1 MDRIT
6 LGHIEIRVD
15 ERRVLVEGRP
25 VELGSRAFDVLLAL
39 AERRDRVATKDE
51 LLQAVWP
58 GLVVEENNLTVQVSA
73 IRRALGPG
81 TVATV
86 VGRGYR
92 LTAIEGAA
100 PRESPRGT
108 LPGNLPQALPRLYGR
123 DDELRALVEAL
134 DESPL
139 LTLCGPGGIGKTLLA
154 LHAAQALQPRFA
166 SGAWLVD
173 LSTVQ
178 DGSVVTDA
186 VAHCLGIRWHS
197 DSGASTAELADALR
211 QREALLV
218 LDNCEH
224 VVEAVA
230 TLALSLRGPSRGLRV
245 MATSQEPLHVSGERV
260 VRLAALAVPAT
271 NAGVEVDPLGFGA
284 VRLFVERVRALQGRY
299 DPDESEVI
307 DVVSI
312 CRSLDGN
319 ALAIELV
326 ASRVPLLGSAGVRS
340 RLAEWLHWKAVDHRS
355 VVQRHRTLHQALDW
369 SHRLLGPS
377 TQAVFRRLG
386 VFVGGFSLEAAQRV
400 LGPCPVIDA
409 REVLDHLALLVDRS
423 LLTVDAGRLPRY
435 RMLETTREFALAC
448 LGDAGDRDI
457 ALREHAHAMRD
468 LCVEAARRR
477 DPQWTWL
484 ELPNMRAALRW
495 ALEAPGEADVAVA
508 LATYPSVLLAIAGS
522 VPEATAN
529 LERVRHLVDERC
541 APALAARYWQ
551 WVGRLGIDG
560 RVPSSRCIEA
570 LQRAAHLFESLGDL
584 RHLHGCRRHLAEALA
599 RAGELVAAQ
608 REIDAAIAL
617 EGPSTPPADRMRRLR
632 VAGLLAGA
640 RGQHPEALRLVQA
653 ALTIAEAHDI
663 ERYRLTL
670 MADMS
675 WVQMCLGAADAA
687 VGSLTELLVRLGERP
702 QMGYAKGHALAGLT
716 AALLAAGRVDEA
728 QRGALRTL
736 RALQTSN
743 GLMPRGDIFAWL
755 VASTGHLQVAAQV
768 LGASDRFCED
778 SETQRDRVSQLARQ
792 RASEIV
798 VAELGPSEAA
808 FWSEQGAHADA
819 TTVIDMLDRAITHR
833 PAADQG
839 GPVR

>member
-15 ERRVLVEGRP
+15 ERRVLIEGRF

-51 LLQAVWP
+51 LMKAAWP
-58 GLVVEENNLTVQVSA
+58 GLFVEENNLTVQVSA

-81 TVATV
+81 TVTTV
-86 VGRGYR
+86 AGRGYR

-100 PRESPRGT
+100 PSESPRSAVT
-108 LPGNLPQALPRLYGR
+108 GNLPLALPRLYGR
-123 DDELRALVEAL
+123 DSELLALVESL

-154 LHAAQALQPRFA
+154 LHAAQTLQARFA

-178 DGSVVTDA
+178 DGSVVPNA

-224 VVEAVA
+224 VVDAVA
-230 TLALSLRGPSRGLRV
+230 TLAVSLRCPIRGLRV

-260 VRLAALAVPAT
+260 VRLAALAVPAA
-271 NAGVEVDPLGFGA
+271 NASAEVDPLGFGA
-284 VRLFVERVRALQGRY
+284 VRLFVERVRALQGSY
-299 DPDESEVI
+299 DPEASEVA

-319 ALAIELV
+319 ALAIKLV

-340 RLAEWLHWKAVDHRS
+340 RLTEWLHWKAVDDRG

-400 LGPCPVIDA
+400 LGLSSAINA
-409 REVLDHLALLVDRS
+409 SEVLDHLALLVDRS
-423 LLTVDAGRLPRY
+423 LLTVDAGRRPRY
-435 RMLETTREFALAC
+435 RMLETTREFALGC
-448 LGDAGDRDI
+448 LGDAGERDI

-468 LCVEAARRR
+468 LCVEASRRR

-484 ELPNMRAALRW
+484 EMPNMRAALRW
-495 ALEAPGEADVAVA
+495 ALETPDQAEVAVA

-529 LERVRHLVDERC
+529 LERVLHLVDERC

-584 RHLHGCRRHLAEALA
+584 RHLHGCRRHLSEALT
-599 RAGELVAAQ
+599 RAGELDAAQ
-608 REIDAAIAL
+608 REVDAAIGL

-632 VAGLLAGA
+632 VAGLLASA
-640 RGQHPEALRLVQA
+640 RGQYLEALRLVQA

-675 WVQMCLGAADAA
+675 WVQMCLGSADAA
-687 VGSLTELLVRLGERP
+687 VGSLTELLVLLGERP

-716 AALLAAGRVDEA
+716 AALLAAGRVEEA

-736 RALQTSN
+736 HALQTSN
-743 GLMPRGDIFAWL
+743 GLMTRGDIFAWL
-755 VASTGHLQVAAQV
+755 VASTGHLRVAAQV

-778 SETQRDRVSQLARQ
+778 SETQRDPVSQLARQ
-792 RASEIV
+792 QASEIV

-819 TTVIDMLDRAITHR
+819 TTVIDMLERAIAHR
-833 PAADQG
+833 PATDLG
-839 GPVR
+839 EPV